1 MLRMIKK
8 PFFSILIPTYK
19 RANNLKLAISCI
31 LMQDF
36 SDFEIIISDNNS
48 NDGTED
54 VVKKFKDPRI
64 KYSKNVRNIGW
75 IPNLRKA
82 IRAASGAYILLH
94 GDDDFIIFP
103 QTLSSIYALIKKGNY
118 GFVRMNYLNV
128 LHERDLI
135 FDFHKDIHKDFGIKP
150 KEDKKAIVDFIEKID
165 PFFITGIVFKNN
177 YPKNIDLMNSE
188 FVAWFKIIFYNIYQ
202 YGGYFVQQQF
212 LAASWSQNASH
223 PRYQLSNGKFRFEKY
238 FTEVGGLLG
247 RNEYEQFLN
256 KRLKIVIK
264 EFPAA
269 KFYTSNSNLKIF
281 SRRVLEILPKFRFSL
296 TYWFWFFFSLLAPK
310 FILAFIRK
318 HIFFRM
324 IANTNIESYAK
335 IHKRISYLNSLLNSQ

>member
-1 MLRMIKK
+1 MLKMIKN

-19 RANNLKLAISCI
+19 RANNLKLAIQCI

-54 VVKKFKDPRI
+54 IVRKFKDPRI
-64 KYSKNVRNIGW
+64 KYSKNVKNIGW

-82 IRAASGAYILLH
+82 INAASGTYILLH

-103 QTLSSIYALIKKGNY
+103 QTLSRLYALIKKESY
-118 GFVRMNYLNV
+118 GFVRMNYLSV
-128 LHERDLI
+128 LQEKDLI
-135 FDFHKDIHKDFGIKP
+135 FDFHKDIQRDFKIKP
-150 KEDKKAIVDFIEKID
+150 KENKKIIVDFIEKID

-177 YPKNIDLMNSE
+177 YPKKIDLMNSE

-202 YGGYFVQQQF
+202 FGGYFVQQQF

-223 PRYQLSNGKFRFEKY
+223 PRYQLSNGQFRFEKY
-238 FTEVGGLLG
+238 FTEVSRLLG
-247 RNEYEQFLN
+247 GNEYEQFLN
-256 KRLKIVIK
+256 KRLKIIIR

-269 KFYTSNSNLKIF
+269 KYYTNNSNLKIF
-281 SRRVLEILPKFRFSL
+281 SKRVLEISPKLRFSFE
-296 TYWFWFFFSLLAPK
+296 YWFWFFFSLLAPK
-310 FILAFIRK
+310 LILAFIRK

-324 IANTNIESYAK
+324 IANTNIPNYAK
-335 IHKRISYLNSLLNSQ
+335 MHKRISYLNSLLNA